1 MKQIVYYMNLNKHLN
16 VATLSALDR
25 SAAGSWKTDVQF
37 GQTSSI
43 VKG

>member
-25 SAAGSWKTDVQF
+25 SGALTWKTDVQF